1 MFMFVTV
8 GFLIKLKLGAILTL
22 YSYLKNKIIAKAN
35 KNIYDSCKRKVIL
48 ILRVNLIL
56 CICLVVGFILD
67 TWLPITP
74 RRMELM
80 KSLYHLKPPYRKLP
94 QMVRIPFVES
104 YSLPVYVVFYL
115 LETHAS
121 VLCLASLYFISSLE
135 ITFTVPLTG
144 QYEMLCEF
152 VRLIGREQRDG
163 NGERMFYTD
172 VANGGSRYVTEPEL
186 YGKQRLKRV
195 TQSSKWISQ
204 KMYEKYFVREIII
217 RHQTLVNYQAKMGFT
232 SHLTTGER
240 VKIFVEFM
248 LIMIID
254 CHFIEIS
261 EKLDDCNHAL
271 VTAIIESN
279 WYLCF
284 ARCEEGSVPG
294 RPAVPEGQS
303 LEVSIRS
310 GCDQPRTSR
319 LLAEDIVYVHEL
331 HESLL
336 GAATKDGV
344 FSNPVIH
351 KKPTSRGKQT

>member
-1 MFMFVTV
+1 MEYPTTEDFLPFRIFHYLGLISLQDYYESKWKNILHDYAYSRVIYSWILLAGLPLCFQSAFIYAIHDRSEFLQRLFEALAMFMFVTV

-186 YGKQRLKRV
+186 YGKQR
-195 TQSSKWISQ
+195 
-204 KMYEKYFVREIII
+204 
-217 RHQTLVNYQAKMGFT
+217 
-232 SHLTTGER
+232 
-240 VKIFVEFM
+240 
-248 LIMIID
+248 
-254 CHFIEIS
+254 
-261 EKLDDCNHAL
+261 
-271 VTAIIESN
+271 
-279 WYLCF
+279 
-284 ARCEEGSVPG
+284 
-294 RPAVPEGQS
+294 
-303 LEVSIRS
+303 
-310 GCDQPRTSR
+310 
-319 LLAEDIVYVHEL
+319 
-331 HESLL
+331 
-336 GAATKDGV
+336 
-344 FSNPVIH
+344 
-351 KKPTSRGKQT
+351 